1 MQQEP
6 LDQEVSQEPLVG
18 LGGLAQKEEL
28 EELEL
33 QVSLAHKVNLV
44 QRAPQDQGDKVEQR
58 EEQDGQV
65 LKDKVGQLVALD
77 LPVHKDERE
86 VLDLQVHKV
95 LKDGLASQV
104 RRDLLVS
111 QVPLEEQDGPDLKV
125 ELEVPVVQDLQA
137 QKEEQGPLAQ

>member
-6 LDQEVSQEPLVG
+6 LDHKVSQEPLVE

-65 LKDKVGQLVALD
+65 LKDKVAQLVALD
-77 LPVHKDERE
+77 LPVHKDEQE
-86 VLDLQVHKV
+86 VLDLQVYKV

-104 RRDLLVS
+104 RRDLLVF

>member
-6 LDQEVSQEPLVG
+6 LDHKVSQEPLVE

-44 QRAPQDQGDKVEQR
+44 QRGPQDQGDKVEQR

-65 LKDKVGQLVALD
+65 LEDKVAQLVVLD
-77 LPVHKDERE
+77 LPVHKDEQE

-104 RRDLLVS
+104 RRDLLVF
-111 QVPLEEQDGPDLKV
+111 QVPLEEQVGPDLKV